1 MQGNMKGNMNENMRE
16 NKERVINRRK
26 SKIQM
31 RERRRQTDR

>member
-31 RERRRQTDR
+31 RERRRQTDS